1 MVLRKCFLCG
11 STENLTRDHIPPK
24 ALFLEPRPA
33 DLITVPCCYECNQA
47 FHKQDE
53 LLRLFVSVGFN
64 RNKQGDLIW
73 KKVAKRTIGRGRLK
87 QHVKDLVMNTTMG
100 EFRTPDGIL
109 RMPYVTIAQEEL
121 SGSLIR
127 VVKGLLCH
135 HAPAIPRDELKFNV
149 IQIDQMKL
157 NEVLDPLLTDLRLY
171 GAKGDGA
178 FRYWAGFIP
187 EDKRGGIW
195 VLMFYDSAAFAV
207 FHEPGGRG

>member
-1 MVLRKCFLCG
+1 MIKVIKKGDFI
-11 STENLTRDHIPPK
+11 TPP
-24 ALFLEPRPA
+24 
-33 DLITVPCCYECNQA
+33 I
-47 FHKQDE
+47 
-53 LLRLFVSVGFN
+53 N
-64 RNKQGDLIW
+64 RNILTDCS
-73 KKVAKRTIGRGRLK
+73 
-87 QHVKDLVMNTTMG
+87 G
-100 EFRTPDGIL
+100 EFFLVYVLTFLIILDVAQPIHHKPPTSVCEPRTPDGIL